1 MMSFQKIY
9 SPTQLAN
16 AMKLV
21 RQQNGWT
28 QSELAKKIGIKQ
40 ATISNF
46 ENNPDN
52 TTLTTF
58 FKILQSLELSMTL
71 CDTKMAMGLN
81 ASKGKKTAIDKIYP
95 RHFLATAKVLRFPEV
110 QMHEILSDFA
120 RMIPAAL
127 DNVKTSLPT
136 DFPENVVTAVETNVL
151 RLHGRLSREY
161 GSK

>member
-9 SPTQLAN
+9 NPTQLAN

-71 CDTKMAMGLN
+71 CDAKWQWGLTHPK
-81 ASKGKKTAIDKIYP
+81 AKKRQSIKFIRDIFW
-95 RHFLATAKVLRFPEV
+95 R
-110 QMHEILSDFA
+110 QQSC
-120 RMIPAAL
+120 
-127 DNVKTSLPT
+127 
-136 DFPENVVTAVETNVL
+136 
-151 RLHGRLSREY
+151 
-161 GSK
+161 

>member
-1 MMSFQKIY
+1 MLWTYDMMSFQKIY

-58 FKILQSLELSMTL
+58 FKILQLLKLSITL
-71 CDTKMAMGLN
+71 CDTKNTSPIINRTARSGSGN
-81 ASKGKKTAIDKIYP
+81 A
-95 RHFLATAKVLRFPEV
+95 
-110 QMHEILSDFA
+110 
-120 RMIPAAL
+120 
-127 DNVKTSLPT
+127 
-136 DFPENVVTAVETNVL
+136 
-151 RLHGRLSREY
+151 
-161 GSK
+161 

>member
-40 ATISNF
+40 ATISHF

-71 CDTKMAMGLN
+71 CDTKN
-81 ASKGKKTAIDKIYP
+81 AS
-95 RHFLATAKVLRFPEV
+95 PESTE
-110 QMHEILSDFA
+110 QQDLEW
-120 RMIPAAL
+120 
-127 DNVKTSLPT
+127 
-136 DFPENVVTAVETNVL
+136 
-151 RLHGRLSREY
+151 
-161 GSK
+161 

>member
-16 AMKLV
+16 TMKLV

-52 TTLTTF
+52 TSLTTF

-71 CDTKMAMGLN
+71 CDAKN
-81 ASKGKKTAIDKIYP
+81 ASP
-95 RHFLATAKVLRFPEV
+95 EATEQQDLEW
-110 QMHEILSDFA
+110 
-120 RMIPAAL
+120 
-127 DNVKTSLPT
+127 
-136 DFPENVVTAVETNVL
+136 
-151 RLHGRLSREY
+151 
-161 GSK
+161 

>member
-71 CDTKMAMGLN
+71 CDAKN
-81 ASKGKKTAIDKIYP
+81 ASP
-95 RHFLATAKVLRFPEV
+95 EATE
-110 QMHEILSDFA
+110 Q
-120 RMIPAAL
+120 
-127 DNVKTSLPT
+127 T

>member
-1 MMSFQKIY
+1 MWTNDTMSFPMIY

-21 RQQNGWT
+21 RQRNGWT

-71 CDTKMAMGLN
+71 CETTDTA
-81 ASKGKKTAIDKIYP
+81 
-95 RHFLATAKVLRFPEV
+95 PE
-110 QMHEILSDFA
+110 S
-120 RMIPAAL
+120 
-127 DNVKTSLPT
+127 T
-136 DFPENVVTAVETNVL
+136 DQQHLEW
-151 RLHGRLSREY
+151 
-161 GSK
+161 

>member
-46 ENNPDN
+46 ENNPAN
-52 TTLTTF
+52 TPPTPF
-58 FKILQSLELSMTL
+58 FKIFRTGG
-71 CDTKMAMGLN
+71 A
-81 ASKGKKTAIDKIYP
+81 P
-95 RHFLATAKVLRFPEV
+95 
-110 QMHEILSDFA
+110 
-120 RMIPAAL
+120 
-127 DNVKTSLPT
+127 
-136 DFPENVVTAVETNVL
+136 
-151 RLHGRLSREY
+151 GRE
-161 GSK
+161 